1 MVPFHGQGMNCA
13 FEDAVALDR
22 HLAAAPDYAAAFAA
36 FEAERRPNA
45 EAIQAMALENY
56 VEMRD
61 QVDDAD
67 WLLQRALERVL
78 AERHPGVFVPRYSM
92 VSFSRVPYAT
102 AFARG
107 KVQRA
112 ILVEATRGVDGLN
125 RVDLESVDRL
135 VRERLTTLASS

>member
-1 MVPFHGQGMNCA
+1 
-13 FEDAVALDR
+13 
-22 HLAAAPDYAAAFAA
+22 
-36 FEAERRPNA
+36 
-45 EAIQAMALENY
+45 MALENY

-92 VSFSRVPYAT
+92 VSFTRVPYAT

-107 KVQRA
+107 RVQRA
-112 ILVEATRGVDGLN
+112 ILVEATRGRESLAQ
-125 RVDLESVDRL
+125 VDLAAIDAAVRARL
-135 VRERLTTLASS
+135 APRPAG